1 MSLKNIETML
11 KTLKEFKE
19 SEIVHTIS
27 DYEHSP
33 IMTVTYHSDTESFQI
48 TYVESMKVEI
58 YTDISLLATTI
69 ERILLIEVSN

>member
-27 DYEHSP
+27 DHEHTP
-33 IMTVTYHSDTESFQI
+33 VMTVTYHSDTASFQI

-69 ERILLIEVSN
+69 ERILLIEASN